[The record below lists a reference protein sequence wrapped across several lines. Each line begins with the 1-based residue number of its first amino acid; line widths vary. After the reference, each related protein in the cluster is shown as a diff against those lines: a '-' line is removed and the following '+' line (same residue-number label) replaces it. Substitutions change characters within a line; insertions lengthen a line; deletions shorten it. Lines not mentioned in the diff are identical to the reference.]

1 MEKPMSDTENAP
13 SDGEGEMSIEDLENG
28 SGVYYTVLNLA
39 AGHEG
44 QEIDPAAEKRPIR
57 KTDHTLLPTVN
68 D

>member
-44 QEIDPAAEKRPIR
+44 QEIDPAAEKRLI
-57 KTDHTLLPTVN
+57 
-68 D
+68 